1 MGMPNVL
8 KHFATFIDGTSYVG
22 EVQEIT
28 PPKLTRKME
37 EFRAG
42 GMRLPVDID
51 HGMEKLEAEITAG
64 GWLKDVLK
72 QFGKQTVD
80 GVPLR
85 FTGAAQR
92 DDTGEYMTIEI
103 FMRGRWQEIDPG
115 AGKSGDASEFK
126 AKMTLNYYRLVI
138 DGEEICEID
147 AINMIEKFG
156 GTDLLEKVRSI
167 LGI

>member
-51 HGMEKLEAEITAG
+51 SPASNG
-64 GWLKDVLK
+64 GRGLK
-72 QFGKQTVD
+72 QRHKQRVVVLWVD
-80 GVPLR
+80 SPASNGGRGLKRPS
-85 FTGAAQR
+85 AA
-92 DDTGEYMTIEI
+92 
-103 FMRGRWQEIDPG
+103 
-115 AGKSGDASEFK
+115 
-126 AKMTLNYYRLVI
+126 
-138 DGEEICEID
+138 
-147 AINMIEKFG
+147 
-156 GTDLLEKVRSI
+156 
-167 LGI
+167 

>member
-1 MGMPNVL
+1 M
-8 KHFATFIDGTSYVG
+8 
-22 EVQEIT
+22 
-28 PPKLTRKME
+28 
-37 EFRAG
+37 
-42 GMRLPVDID
+42 
-51 HGMEKLEAEITAG
+51 
-64 GWLKDVLK
+64 LK
-72 QFGKQTVD
+72 QFGKLTVD

-92 DDTGEYMTIEI
+92 DDTGEYMAIEI

-138 DGEEICEID
+138 DGEDICEVD